1 MNGILEQIG
10 RAIVRPPRRD
20 YSDNELNGASKKLQ
34 KNYIRT
40 DEELPNAEADLI
52 KTSVWSPPVGENKS
66 DVCIVYMHPNSGN
79 RMDAIRSRALSLATA
94 LGKTSLATT
103 VMHTHTITCTT
114 TLITS

>member
-20 YSDNELNGASKKLQ
+20 YSDIELENASKKLQ

-40 DEELPNAEADLI
+40 DEELPNAEAYLI
-52 KTSVWSPPVGENKS
+52 KSSVWSPPPGENKS

-94 LGKTSLATT
+94 LGNQY
-103 VMHTHTITCTT
+103 
-114 TLITS
+114 